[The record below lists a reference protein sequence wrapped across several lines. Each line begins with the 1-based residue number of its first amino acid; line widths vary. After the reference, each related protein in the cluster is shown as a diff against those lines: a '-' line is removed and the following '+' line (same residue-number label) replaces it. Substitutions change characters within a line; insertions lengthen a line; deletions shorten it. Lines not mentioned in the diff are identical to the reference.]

1 MPAAPPAP
9 DQSADSAPPFG
20 SSPATG
26 PVPNR
31 GFEAAGL
38 QQLGVVIKQL
48 EGMIASLG
56 AASPAGKDVLKALSI
71 LTKHVPPGSVSPA
84 AQKNSLE
91 QAMLKAASQNQQMQA
106 LKASQAGGAGAPPA
120 QQKVA

>member
-1 MPAAPPAP
+1 MPQPPIPGQPAQP
-9 DQSADSAPPFG
+9 QQPPFG

-26 PVPNR
+26 PTPNH

-38 QQLGVVIKQL
+38 QRLGVVIKQL
-48 EGMIASLG
+48 EEVLPQLG
-56 AASPAGKDVLKALSI
+56 AASEAGQAVVKALGL

-91 QAMLKAASQNQQMQA
+91 QAMRKAQQQNQQMAA
-106 LKASQAGGAGAPPA
+106 LKAQQAQGEQGGGM
-120 QQKVA
+120 QEKVA